1 MVPEIN
7 DTTTTTT
14 PEPAAVPARSRFHIP
29 GWLRN
34 KYLIATAAFAVVML
48 FLDKN
53 DLFNTLERRH
63 ELQSLRQSKAYFT
76 KATSDLNKV
85 KQALTNDPA
94 TVQKYA
100 RETLLMK
107 KDNEDVFVIPENYD
121 RSNN

>member
-1 MVPEIN
+1 MNTTP
-7 DTTTTTT
+7 DTTA
-14 PEPAAVPARSRFHIP
+14 PETVQQPARGRFRIP
-29 GWLRN
+29 RWLKN
-34 KYLIATAAFAVVML
+34 KYFIATAAFAVIML

-63 ELQSLRQSKAYFT
+63 ELQTLRQSKAYFT
-76 KATSDLNKV
+76 GATNDLNKV

-107 KDNEDVFVIPENYD
+107 KDNEDLFVIPENYD
-121 RSNN
+121 RAKN